1 MPATRGA
8 RPATGREGRASPAAA
23 LGLSGVEM
31 SARGREVR
39 KSGLALLPLCLPIL
53 GLLGGCAGYA
63 ADYWKPKDS
72 LIAPQLPRYGIAAA
86 QSRCVGER
94 LTGNL
99 SVWQLRQLTDLAA
112 RLEPRPGNP
121 LTPRDLAYV
130 AGLVQDPKVG
140 AEVKATL
147 EACSATTGAAASAS
161 PSGTSGPGSA
171 PGIEPGAAPPEALR
185 WIDLGAADTGQRIAI
200 DITSVVMTADRREG
214 WFRLSNPGEAAPS
227 LDAYRLKVDCSAR
240 TITPTAARKYDSDGK
255 IAQHEDYTAAWQQ
268 PLAIEAGTVMEIAWK
283 RLCE

>member
-1 MPATRGA
+1 MR
-8 RPATGREGRASPAAA
+8 R
-23 LGLSGVEM
+23 
-31 SARGREVR
+31 
-39 KSGLALLPLCLPIL
+39 SGLALLPL
-53 GLLGGCAGYA
+53 GLVAGCAGYA
-63 ADYWKPKDS
+63 ADYWKPKNS
-72 LIAPQLPRYGIAAA
+72 LIAPQLPRYGITAA
-86 QSRCVGER
+86 QSSCVGER

-99 SVWQLRQLTDLAA
+99 SVWQLRQLTDLAR
-112 RLEPRPGNP
+112 RLDPKSGNP

-140 AEVKATL
+140 PEVKATL
-147 EACSATTGAAASAS
+147 DACGATTAAAASAAPAPVS
-161 PSGTSGPGSA
+161 GVPQAGPSQGL
-171 PGIEPGAAPPEALR
+171 EPGAAPPQALR
-185 WIDLGAADTGQRIAI
+185 WVDLGAAGTGQRIAI

-214 WFRLSNPGEAAPS
+214 WFRLSNPGETAPS
-227 LDAYRLKVDCSAR
+227 LDSYRLRVDCPGR